1 MGDIDAAAAL
11 QEQLR
16 QARHEEEK
24 FKRREAEL
32 EAALVTD
39 LPPHTNHYSRWHSV
53 WYRYHEAEEKRREE
67 EQQVLELQRK
77 LREATRVAESA
88 RQQVEEVSHKSRHR
102 VHTPLHGKASH
113 T

>member
-39 LPPHTNHYSRWHSV
+39 LAPHESLLTLAFRLV
-53 WYRYHEAEEKRREE
+53 
-67 EQQVLELQRK
+67 QV
-77 LREATRVAESA
+77 S
-88 RQQVEEVSHKSRHR
+88 
-102 VHTPLHGKASH
+102 
-113 T
+113 